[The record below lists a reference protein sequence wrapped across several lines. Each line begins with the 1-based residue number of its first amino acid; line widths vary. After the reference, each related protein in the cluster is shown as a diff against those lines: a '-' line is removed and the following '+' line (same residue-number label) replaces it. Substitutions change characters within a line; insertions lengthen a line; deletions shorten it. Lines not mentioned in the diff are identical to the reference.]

1 MAAAGM
7 EVRAATARTTE
18 RAARIRARPV
28 PAPARFP
35 ARSATAAAA
44 AAPAAAPRQVLARTP
59 QGPDRHLRPRGADH
73 RHRGGEL
80 GRIVAKPWHDGR
92 PDDDCFS
99 DGRGS
104 AKSAS
109 RAGWDGRSEYTS
121 EECADDCGHV
131 AGPGTTGASADDAR
145 GGSRAPGSRAPGFR
159 GAGQLPSADQR
170 GQLLRA
176 RRVLPRCRPRRFR
189 CGRRRQGNNLR
200 GQRRL
205 ALGAGLTD
213 RAGTGAACYE
223 KTFTYWTSSV
233 AGPDGHSG
241 LFGSLPFGPEIP
253 KLR

>member
-28 PAPARFP
+28 PAPAIP
-35 ARSATAAAA
+35 

-59 QGPDRHLRPRGADH
+59 QGPDWHLRPRGADH

-121 EECADDCGHV
+121 EECADDLGPV
-131 AGPGTTGASADDAR
+131 AGTGTTGATGASADDGR
-145 GGSRAPGSRAPGFR
+145 GGSRAQGSRAPGFR

-170 GQLLRA
+170 RQLLRA

-213 RAGTGAACYE
+213 RAGTGVASYE
-223 KTFTYWTSSV
+223 KTFPYWTSSV